1 MCIIHNCAPAAG
13 AADAVCKYGNK
24 CDRHNDTLDQIG
36 GRNSTETAHDCV
48 ADDDKRCYDHGNRVI
63 NPEKTVKQLADGSM
77 TLNKGLKQYKEEG
90 VDVIVDAVNGDV
102 KGLVNRLKAISNVST
117 NYKSYSGISDDMD
130 GKVDFIFKTD
140 SVETDD

>member
-63 NPEKTVKQLADGSM
+63 NPEKTVKQLAAGS
-77 TLNKGLKQYKEEG
+77 KAGCG
-90 VDVIVDAVNGDV
+90 VGD
-102 KGLVNRLKAISNVST
+102 KK
-117 NYKSYSGISDDMD
+117 DDD
-130 GKVDFIFKTD
+130 HNCCNCI
-140 SVETDD
+140 